1 MKTLNKKKKKKE
13 KEKKR
18 KMKRKYAFFYSPFF
32 FFFWCAGRGLRI
44 GGIPVQ
50 EAAVDRVGTLSQPF
64 GVGCLALV

>member
-1 MKTLNKKKKKKE
+1 MKTLNKKRR
-13 KEKKR
+13 KKR
-18 KMKRKYAFFYSPFF
+18 KMKRKYAFFSSP
-32 FFFWCAGRGLRI
+32 FFFWCAGRGVRI